1 MAAVK
6 RGFAPTRRI
15 IFSAQAAVEYADY
28 TRNKLRNS
36 EQFLREMDV
45 DFVDIND
52 MAADGLFHDDNDR
65 CRIEEKLKREKVDG
79 LLVPHGNFGG
89 VCHRKGAEEIRR
101 FLAVCNVVRTFR
113 NIRILKIG
121 LRPLRR
127 HHIAL

>member
-6 RGFAPTRRI
+6 RGFAPTRRS

-36 EQFLREMDV
+36 EQFLRELDV

-79 LLVPHGNFGG
+79 LFVPHGNFGD

-113 NIRILKIG
+113 NIRILRIG

-127 HHIAL
+127 HHIVL